1 MKRTTKY
8 IISFLI
14 LASAISV
21 AQAKTKHDQVVDKI
35 IETGNADN
43 RTMEYI
49 DVLSNKIGG
58 RLIGS
63 NAYDNAVEWCASK
76 FEEWGLEVWVQEV
89 GEVPVGFNRGPWFGR
104 MLGGNGMALHFATPS
119 STVGTKGVQRGHVL
133 KEPLTQAEFNN
144 MKESLKGAWVLK
156 NMSSLDTFCSYCI

>member
-35 IETGNADN
+35 IETGNSDN

-76 FEEWGLEVWVQEV
+76 LE
-89 GEVPVGFNRGPWFGR
+89 
-104 MLGGNGMALHFATPS
+104 
-119 STVGTKGVQRGHVL
+119 
-133 KEPLTQAEFNN
+133 
-144 MKESLKGAWVLK
+144 
-156 NMSSLDTFCSYCI
+156 

>member
-63 NAYDNAVEWCASK
+63 NAYDNAIEWCASK

-119 STVGTKGVQRGHVL
+119 YTVGTKGRIRRSRSPARTSSSARMALQRRSRRTPPAVWRG
-133 KEPLTQAEFNN
+133 
-144 MKESLKGAWVLK
+144 
-156 NMSSLDTFCSYCI
+156 